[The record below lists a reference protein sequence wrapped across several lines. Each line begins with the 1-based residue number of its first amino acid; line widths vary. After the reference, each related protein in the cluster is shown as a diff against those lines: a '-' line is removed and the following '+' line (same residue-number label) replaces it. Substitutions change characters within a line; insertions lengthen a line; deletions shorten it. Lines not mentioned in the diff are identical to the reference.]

1 MMVKHLP
8 FNEFDMCAVTNA
20 VNRYKGAGLWA
31 DYNIEQKAAGVVGIV
46 LENPMTRDGSL
57 TVFEV
62 HKLARPAWFGKR
74 AMWVVG
80 LWLQPPGSALGE
92 TRGWVTGK
100 TQAHALMRAEI
111 HLQTCATL
119 QSA

>member
-31 DYNIEQKAAGVVGIV
+31 DYNIEQKAAGVVGIA

-57 TVFEV
+57 ALFEV
-62 HKLARPAWFGKR
+62 HKLARPGWFGER
-74 AMWVVG
+74 AMWVVR
-80 LWLQPPGSALGE
+80 LSSQPLGSEVGE
-92 TRGWVTGK
+92 TQGWVTGK
-100 TQAHALMRAEI
+100 TQARALMRAEI
-111 HLQTCATL
+111 HMRTCTSA